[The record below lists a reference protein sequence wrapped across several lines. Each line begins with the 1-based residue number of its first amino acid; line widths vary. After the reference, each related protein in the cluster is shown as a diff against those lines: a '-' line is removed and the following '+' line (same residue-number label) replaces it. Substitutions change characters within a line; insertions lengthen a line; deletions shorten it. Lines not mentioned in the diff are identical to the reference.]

1 MTTRGGIFLRIS
13 KYVLANILISQKKIK
28 EAEFSL
34 RKTIKLKS
42 NFAEAHLNLGIVL
55 NAREEIKEAEVY
67 IRKSIEINP
76 SLFYS
81 HFLLANILSSK
92 KKLKEA
98 ESSYRK
104 AIKFNPRF
112 AIAYLNLGNIL
123 KDLGKSKEAF
133 DYYFK
138 ASNLESNL
146 PNLYAAE
153 ASLCSSLWSPS
164 PAVYVVSG
172 GWGFSLAEA
181 LCCEILPNFAAPF
194 SKTKLL
200 ESSTKTHR

>member
-1 MTTRGGIFLRIS
+1 
-13 KYVLANILISQKKIK
+13 
-28 EAEFSL
+28 
-34 RKTIKLKS
+34 
-42 NFAEAHLNLGIVL
+42 
-55 NAREEIKEAEVY
+55 REEIKEAEVC

-76 SLFYS
+76 RLFYS

-146 PNLYAAE
+146 PNLYQSISIFLRDSNP
-153 ASLCSSLWSPS
+153 SLLNQSKLKK
-164 PAVYVVSG
+164 
-172 GWGFSLAEA
+172 
-181 LCCEILPNFAAPF
+181 ILNI
-194 SKTKLL
+194 LL
-200 ESSTKTHR
+200 EKDNIPHKELFLAFNFSYRNEIISLLKRLKLDLFEEDSLKHIINYKIILLALKKITFKDF